1 MKVSKFYL
9 LMAAGMAVV
18 ACDKSEVTDDNT
30 FGSDPVSVSV
40 DFVDAALVKAIE
52 TPTQGASGETAPVEY
67 KEVTLKLTAI
77 SGGSEQKFTSIPGGE
92 TALQQAEKYV
102 FKHVVNPMR
111 IEVLVNGATEKG
123 MSLTQ
128 NLVDCGLAAPY
139 YGSESRFVDSGKIDE
154 ETKAKIFK
162 TESDIILTPRMAR
175 IEMSGIKHIDE
186 AAGCLFSALTFDGLY
201 LNGAIAEEK
210 GTAVNYKTWAEAQN
224 GLLDITVGESFL
236 TPGAVWPAA
245 DLNKCYA
252 MNFFPAEAGFPYLTL
267 AFSGAAAADPS
278 ASLEP
283 LRYAVV
289 KSYKNAQGAPIE
301 KFEAGKIYRIT
312 KLEVA
317 DKNITDT
324 TDPTVEEIAIQA
336 TVQVAAWTIEDTTV
350 EWK

>member
-18 ACDKSEVTDDNT
+18 ACNKSEVTDDST

-40 DFVDAALVKAIE
+40 DFVDAASVKAVE
-52 TPTQGASGETAPVEY
+52 TPTQGVSGATAPVEY
-67 KEVTLKLTAI
+67 KNVTLKLTAI
-77 SGGSEQKFTSIPGGE
+77 SGGAEVSFTSNDTK
-92 TALQQAEKYV
+92 TALEQAEEHV
-102 FKHVVNPMR
+102 FRNVVNPMR
-111 IEVLVNGATEKG
+111 IEVLVNGATEKE
-123 MSLTQ
+123 MTLTQ
-128 NLVDCGLAAPY
+128 EFVDCGLAAPY
-139 YGSESRFVDSGKIDE
+139 YGSESRFVDSGKLDE
-154 ETKAKIFK
+154 QTQAKIFK
-162 TESDIILTPRMAR
+162 TQSDIILNPRMAR

-186 AAGCLFSALTFDGLY
+186 AEGCLFSALKFDGLY
-201 LNGAIAEEK
+201 LNDAIAVEK
-210 GTAVNYKTWAEAQN
+210 GNAVNYKTWAEAQN
-224 GLLDITVGESFL
+224 GLLDIAVGESFL

-267 AFSGAAAADPS
+267 AFSEAAATDPS

-336 TVQVAAWTIEDTTV
+336 TVQVAEWTIEDTTV